1 MNFMVFRFKKNN
13 KVKKYDRINFLT
25 IVIFL
30 LCGLVVLRLFN
41 IQILQHGFYVA
52 LAEGQHE
59 LYQKLFP
66 KRGEIFVQDKF
77 AQSGLFPIATNQDLN
92 LVYAVPKEI
101 KGSKD
106 EIAKKLSEILALDE
120 EEVKMRISKE
130 NDLYEPLKHGV
141 TDEVKAEIE
150 KLNFQGIKFIAE
162 SYRYYPEKEI
172 GSHILGFVG
181 YIQDEKKGQYGLE
194 GYFEKELAGKQGFLK
209 AEKDAGGRWMT
220 IGKTLLEE
228 AEDGDNL
235 ILTIDHNIQFNACQK
250 LSEAVQKHGAD
261 GGSLIIINPKTGEI
275 LAMCGA
281 PDFDPNKYNEVQN
294 IEVFKNP
301 ATYNTYEPGSVFK
314 PITMA
319 SALDLGLVSPNT
331 TYEDTGEVKIM
342 NYTINNSDGK
352 SNGVQ
357 TMTNVLEKSLN
368 TGAIFAV
375 QKVGN
380 EKFEEY
386 VQKFGFGKK
395 TGLQLDSESSGDISA
410 LAKHKDIYSAT
421 ASFGQ
426 GISVTPIQLINAF
439 GAIANQGKL
448 MKPYIVKE
456 IVKPN
461 GFKIENKPT
470 EIRQVISSKTATTL
484 SAMLV
489 NVVRNGHGQKAGVA
503 GYFVAG
509 KTGTAQIPK
518 KDGVGYE
525 ANLTIGTFCG
535 FAPVDDP
542 KFVMC
547 VKIDIPRDVQWA
559 ESSAAPLFGD
569 MAKYLLNYYQ
579 IPPTEEVEE

>member
-1 MNFMVFRFKKNN
+1 M
-13 KVKKYDRINFLT
+13 FLT

-30 LCGLVVLRLFN
+30 FCALVILRLFI
-41 IQILQHGFYVA
+41 IQVLQHSFYAA
-52 LAEGQHE
+52 LASGQHE

-66 KRGEIFVQDKF
+66 KRGEIFVQDQF
-77 AQSGLFPIATNQDLN
+77 AKSGLFPIATNQDLN
-92 LVYAVPKEI
+92 LVYAVPGEI

-120 EEVKMRISKE
+120 AEIKMRISKE

-141 TDEVKAEIE
+141 SDEIKTEIE
-150 KLNFQGIKFIAE
+150 KLNFQGIKFTTE
-162 SYRYYPEKEI
+162 SYRYYPEKEV

-181 YIQDEKKGQYGLE
+181 FNGDEKKGQYGLE
-194 GYFEKELAGKQGFLK
+194 GYFEKEMAGKQGFLK
-209 AEKDAGGRWMT
+209 AEKDAAGRWMT
-220 IGKTLLEE
+220 IGNTLLQE
-228 AEDGDNL
+228 AEDGDD
-235 ILTIDHNIQFNACQK
+235 IVLTIDHNIQYNACQK
-250 LSEAVQKHGAD
+250 LSEAVVKHGAD
-261 GGSLIIINPKTGEI
+261 GGSLIIMNPKTGEI

-301 ATYNTYEPGSVFK
+301 ATYSTYEPGSVFK

-319 SALDLGLVSPNT
+319 AALDLGLVTPNT

-342 NYTINNSDGK
+342 SYTIKNSDGK
-352 SNGVQ
+352 ANGVQ

-386 VQKFGFGKK
+386 VQKFGFGEK
-395 TGLQLDSESSGDISA
+395 TGIQLDSESSGDISS

-426 GISVTPIQLINAF
+426 GISVTPIQLIDAF

-489 NVVRNGHGQKAGVA
+489 NVVRNGHGQKAGVP

-547 VKIDIPRDVQWA
+547 VKVDIPRDVQWA

-569 MAKYLLNYYQ
+569 MAKYLLNYFQ
-579 IPPTEEVEE
+579 VPPTEEVEE